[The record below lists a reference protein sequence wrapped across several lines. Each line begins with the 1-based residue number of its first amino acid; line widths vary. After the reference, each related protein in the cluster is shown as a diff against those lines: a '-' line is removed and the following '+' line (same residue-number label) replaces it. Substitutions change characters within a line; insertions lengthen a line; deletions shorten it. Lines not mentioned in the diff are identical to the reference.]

1 MPSPA
6 RLRLITVGPV
16 RTPHFKAALEDY
28 AGRINRFVSFAAES
42 VASVGLKKEGPAD
55 VRRAVAEEGQRILK
69 RIAGQDTLVALDR
82 GGRSLDSEA
91 WADWMGQ
98 RLDLGDRLCF
108 VVGGAWGLD
117 GSVLDR
123 ARWRISLGPMTLAHE
138 LCAVVLSEQL
148 FRALTILRGVPYHK

>member
-1 MPSPA
+1 MPSSA
-6 RLRLITVGPV
+6 RLRLLTVGPV

-55 VRRAVAEEGQRILK
+55 VRRAVVEEGRRILK
-69 RIAGQDTLVALDR
+69 RISAPETLVALDR
-82 GGRSLDSEA
+82 GGRSLDSQA
-91 WADWMGQ
+91 WAAWLGE
-98 RLDLGDRLCF
+98 RLEEGRGLCF

-117 GSVLDR
+117 RAALDR
-123 ARWRISLGPMTLAHE
+123 AAWTLSLGPMTLAHE

-148 FRALTILRGVPYHK
+148 FRALTILKGVPYHK

>member
-1 MPSPA
+1 MGSSA
-6 RLRLITVGPV
+6 RLRLITVGQV

-28 AGRINRFVSFAAES
+28 AGRINRFVSFTAES

-55 VRRAVAEEGQRILK
+55 IKRARAEEGRRVIK
-69 RIAGQDTLVALDR
+69 RISGQDTLVALDK

-91 WADWMGQ
+91 WADWLGR
-98 RLDLGDRLCF
+98 RLEEGDRLCF

-138 LCAVVLSEQL
+138 LCAVVCSEQL